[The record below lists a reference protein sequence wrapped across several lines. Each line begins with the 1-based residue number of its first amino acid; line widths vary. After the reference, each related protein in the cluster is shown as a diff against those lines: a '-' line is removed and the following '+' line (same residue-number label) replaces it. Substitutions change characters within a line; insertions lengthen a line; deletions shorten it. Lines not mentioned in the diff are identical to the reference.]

1 VGETLFVG
9 DDATA
14 PPGGYPTAVHPEVSR
29 LPATVV
35 NAAGM
40 TGTWSGTCRPEQ
52 QADFNVLDG
61 AALEWIDIGA
71 GSITVTTTFYS
82 TPYCDRTLFGNQS
95 DAVREVVETMTM
107 SYTMASSAN
116 LLTERGLATG
126 GDLVLTA
133 HTLTPYTL
141 DAANALTWAN
151 GEFGAYLIT
160 TWEPDVTEDLAPDL
174 QWDGTTA
181 PGPLSMKI
189 AAVLRGERFYVRG
202 GEGPL
207 EIPSTTAG
215 HAAGAGYPLT
225 VGAEPLLRIA
235 TITDPADLAGSWYE
249 PCRFDGESVYS
260 TSAVVISGSTATR
273 KEWQYMDEFITS
285 CRGTATLVAGMPIS
299 YTATVQGTQDTDRG
313 PATQVQLDPVL
324 GGTPLCTLLI
334 RAGDRLY
341 GTDPQAATGSGGT
354 VCDGTDFA
362 ALAGVHDGYSS
373 LETTPV
379 TTTPLSTYLG
389 PCEGNSHES
398 RQYLGFHGSAVSI
411 VELHFAYD
419 GPGPCLGSYVG
430 DMRSSGV
437 ITYGAATTVDEGAA
451 TRITLLDSSGGTMK
465 QLVKWMGDMLWSGY
479 EDGPRADG
487 YPSQL
492 DPGDASIRSW

>member
-1 VGETLFVG
+1 
-9 DDATA
+9 
-14 PPGGYPTAVHPEVSR
+14 
-29 LPATVV
+29 
-35 NAAGM
+35 
-40 TGTWSGTCRPEQ
+40 
-52 QADFNVLDG
+52 
-61 AALEWIDIGA
+61 
-71 GSITVTTTFYS
+71 
-82 TPYCDRTLFGNQS
+82 
-95 DAVREVVETMTM
+95 MTM

-133 HTLTPYTL
+133 HTLTPYTDL
-141 DAANALTWAN
+141 AAGALNAANDPY
-151 GEFGAYLIT
+151 GAYGIT
-160 TWEPDVTEDLAPDL
+160 GDGIETGWISGQTEILAPEL

-189 AAVLRGERFYVRG
+189 AAVLHGERFYVRG

-207 EIPSTTAG
+207 ELPYTTAG

-235 TITDPADLAGSWYE
+235 TVTEPAHLAGSWYE
-249 PCRFDGESVYS
+249 PCRDMGDMMFVTG
-260 TSAVVISGSTATR
+260 AVVISGSTATR
-273 KEWQYMDEFITS
+273 KEWLYTDDFISS
-285 CRGTATLVAGMPIS
+285 CRGTAELYTDQS
-299 YTATVQGTQDTDRG
+299 YIATVQGTQPTDRG
-313 PATQVQLDPVL
+313 PATQVQLAPL
-324 GGTPLCTLLI
+324 NEGAPLCTLLV

-341 GTDPQAATGSGGT
+341 GTDPQTALNATDCTGA
-354 VCDGTDFA
+354 DFA

-389 PCEGNSHES
+389 PCQANGYES
-398 RQYLGFHGSAVSI
+398 RQYLGFHASAVSI
-411 VELHFAYD
+411 VELHFEYTEGEPCT
-419 GPGPCLGSYVG
+419 GPYLG

-465 QLVKWMGDMLWSGY
+465 QIVKWMGDMLWSGY

-487 YPSQL
+487 YPTQL
-492 DPGDASIRSW
+492 DPGDASVRSW